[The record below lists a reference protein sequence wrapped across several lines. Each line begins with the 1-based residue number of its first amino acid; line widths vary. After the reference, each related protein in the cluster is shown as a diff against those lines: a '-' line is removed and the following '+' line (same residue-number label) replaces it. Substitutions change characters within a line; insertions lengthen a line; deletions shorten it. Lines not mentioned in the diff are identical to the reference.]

1 MKSYICSHDTFLR
14 LKTVKNG
21 LLQEWGFKFCL
32 RFRRLKS
39 CDRRVFKK
47 KNLFNFG
54 FKGVMEKCVGC
65 FLVYLFLRVFIFDQK
80 VLPEWRFK
88 FLCATYPLG
97 SCKTHYSLLT
107 LQVHIVDK
115 NASRYCNKD
124 ITVILTEAILV
135 TLCQLWKWLCMVR
148 KL

>member
-1 MKSYICSHDTFLR
+1 MKSYICSHDTFLW

-21 LLQEWGFKFCL
+21 VLQEWGFKFCL
-32 RFRRLKS
+32 RFRRHFLGVS
-39 CDRRVFKK
+39 NLVIGGFSKK
-47 KNLFNFG
+47 KLFNFG
-54 FKGVMEKCVGC
+54 FKGVMEK
-65 FLVYLFLRVFIFDQK
+65 YLFLRVFIFDQK